1 MAERRALRW
10 TLVALAL
17 LALVIIPFVVWE
29 QQLESWSE
37 GLLASAGRRV
47 VLAAAV
53 TLLLALD
60 VVLPIPS
67 SVVAAAAVVA
77 LGPALGAA
85 SIWLGLSSGA
95 VLGYALG
102 RIGGRALVR
111 RVVGDRELGRAERL
125 SERLGSVVLV
135 VSRGVPVLAEA
146 SALLAGSLAMPFVR
160 FALVV
165 GASNLGL
172 SLAYAVLSGQ
182 GWFEGPRI
190 LLPFALGILV
200 PALALLVLRL
210 VERRA

>member
-29 QQLESWSE
+29 QQLAAWSE

-67 SVVAAAAVVA
+67 SLVAAAAVV
-77 LGPALGAA
+77 
-85 SIWLGLSSGA
+85 

-111 RVVGDRELGRAERL
+111 RVVGDRELGHAERL
-125 SERLGSVVLV
+125 SERLGSAVLV

-146 SALLAGSLAMPFVR
+146 SALLAGSLAMPFAR

-182 GWFEGPRI
+182 GWFEGPRF

-200 PALALLVLRL
+200 PALALVVLRL
-210 VERRA
+210 VERRG

>member
-17 LALVIIPFVVWE
+17 LALVIIPFAVWE
-29 QQLESWSE
+29 QQLEAWSE

-67 SVVAAAAVVA
+67 SLVAAAAVVA

-102 RIGGRALVR
+102 RIGGRGLVR

-172 SLAYAVLSGQ
+172 SLAYAVLSGE
-182 GWFEGPRI
+182 GWFEGPRF

>member
-29 QQLESWSE
+29 QQLEAWSE

>member
-29 QQLESWSE
+29 QQLAAWSE

-67 SVVAAAAVVA
+67 SLVAAAAVVA

-111 RVVGDRELGRAERL
+111 RVVGDRELGHAERL
-125 SERLGSVVLV
+125 SERLGSAVLV

-146 SALLAGSLAMPFVR
+146 SALLAGSLAMPFAR

-182 GWFEGPRI
+182 GWFEGPRF

-200 PALALLVLRL
+200 PALALVVLRL
-210 VERRA
+210 VERRG